1 MGFAMAAAYG
11 TLNPAK
17 VFKKIFQT
25 FPAYL
30 LVLLLMSVY
39 GAATFAASMVIQFG
53 LVMLIPGP
61 IGVLISAVL
70 GGTIYQY
77 GVVAGMAMM
86 GRLLRKYP
94 TAEDMPPPPPRKV
107 LGYAPQ

>member
-1 MGFAMAAAYG
+1 MGFAMAATYG

-39 GAATFAASMVIQFG
+39 GAATFAASMAIQIG
-53 LVMLIPGP
+53 LLMVLPGM
-61 IGVLISAVL
+61 IGALISGVL

-77 GVVAGMAMM
+77 GVVAGLAMM
-86 GRLLRKYP
+86 GRLLRKYR

-107 LGYAPQ
+107 LGYASQ